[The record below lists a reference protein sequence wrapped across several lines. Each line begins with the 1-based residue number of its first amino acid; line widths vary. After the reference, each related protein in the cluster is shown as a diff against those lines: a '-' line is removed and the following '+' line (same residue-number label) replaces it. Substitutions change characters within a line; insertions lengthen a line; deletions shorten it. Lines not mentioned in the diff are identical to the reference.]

1 MLNNRKR
8 IKAADI
14 EESRFYQ
21 LPKWLIH
28 DEAFKKLGAEAKI
41 LYTIMRDRNDLSLK
55 NNWVDEEGYV
65 YIIYSRKHMM
75 EDVCLSDKSITK
87 AVKELKAHGLIDEV
101 RIGNNKPNHIYV
113 LTVDFDSQWNRK
125 NYDTGIVKTTTPDT
139 EILRQNDTDSN
150 ETDLKE
156 TNNTTG
162 PINTPQ
168 KPVALKSAVVSPQE
182 EIIVKET
189 NIKELSKCQKEEVSA
204 WDIQRLI
211 KAIQIYKELGGLY
224 FKLLKKIYKDGAK
237 SSLTRGKI
245 EANKGIYT
253 HDWDFDELEHLQ
265 RERIRQII
273 KKE

>member
-1 MLNNRKR
+1 M
-8 IKAADI
+8 I
-14 EESRFYQ
+14 EHKF
-21 LPKWLIH
+21 
-28 DEAFKKLGAEAKI
+28 
-41 LYTIMRDRNDLSLK
+41 
-55 NNWVDEEGYV
+55 
-65 YIIYSRKHMM
+65 
-75 EDVCLSDKSITK
+75 
-87 AVKELKAHGLIDEV
+87 
-101 RIGNNKPNHIYV
+101 
-113 LTVDFDSQWNRK
+113 
-125 NYDTGIVKTTTPDT
+125 
-139 EILRQNDTDSN
+139 SN
-150 ETDLKE
+150 ETEFVFSNEFIGFTTMPNYIFDDNSITFKAQGIYNQILRYQNCPGHKIYIKSLQACKKDGRDSVAAGLKE
-156 TNNTTG
+156 LINAGYLKREKLTDEKGKIRGYRYIVFMKPCATSDSSSNGKSVNGKPENGKPVTYNKNNKKENNIKDNNTTV
-162 PINTPQ
+162 PQ
-168 KPVALKSAVVSPQE
+168 KPVKKKPVALKSAVVSPQE

-253 HDWDFDELEHLQ
+253 HDWDFDELEQLQ